1 MHHCRTKRADHV
13 VLLYTVTVKA
23 PTSYIHIFAFFSFP
37 PFSTSDYM
45 EMDLTLFQQQ
55 RPHQQTQQKQKQKQ
69 KQQQQQHFVIDDDK
83 TTKKRIDSA
92 IAMKSNNQLLYIS
105 LEYPLDHI
113 YLPGEQITGK

>member
-1 MHHCRTKRADHV
+1 MLPPPLFSH
-13 VLLYTVTVKA
+13 
-23 PTSYIHIFAFFSFP
+23 PFPSY
-37 PFSTSDYM
+37 YM

-55 RPHQQTQQKQKQKQ
+55 RPNQQTQQQQKQQ
-69 KQQQQQHFVIDDDK
+69 QQQQQQHFVIEDDK

-113 YLPGEQITGK
+113 YLPGEKVTGK

>member
-13 VLLYTVTVKA
+13 VFAVYNNCKSASILYT
-23 PTSYIHIFAFFSFP
+23 PFCFFFLSPFFSHP
-37 PFSTSDYM
+37 LPSYNM

-55 RPHQQTQQKQKQKQ
+55 RPHQQT
-69 KQQQQQHFVIDDDK
+69 QQQQHFVIDDDK

-105 LEYPLDHI
+105 LEYPLNHI
-113 YLPGEQITGK
+113 YLPGEQVTGK

>member
-1 MHHCRTKRADHV
+1 
-13 VLLYTVTVKA
+13 
-23 PTSYIHIFAFFSFP
+23 
-37 PFSTSDYM
+37 
-45 EMDLTLFQQQ
+45 MDLTLFQQQ
-55 RPHQQTQQKQKQKQ
+55 RPHQQTQQKQK
-69 KQQQQQHFVIDDDK
+69 QQHFVIDDDK